1 MVIKRFIN
9 KDVFLLGMN
18 EESLKIESKDKN
30 LNEEKLINV
39 PEVLSDEGILEKT
52 GREYYESGKEDLIKE
67 RFNSA
72 LVLFF
77 KSLISF
83 CDLFLLKK
91 QRKAPSSHNN
101 RFRITKQFFP
111 DVYKLLDKDFPF
123 YVDSYGKIISK
134 TQVEA
139 IKYDAEVMATKAEIK
154 L

>member
-1 MVIKRFIN
+1 
-9 KDVFLLGMN
+9 MN